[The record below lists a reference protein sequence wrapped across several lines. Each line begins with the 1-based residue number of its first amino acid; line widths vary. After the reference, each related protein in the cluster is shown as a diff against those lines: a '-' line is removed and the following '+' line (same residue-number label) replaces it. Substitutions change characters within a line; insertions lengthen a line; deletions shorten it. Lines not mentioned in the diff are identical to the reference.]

1 MVYDFNL
8 GFQKQKLFFL
18 DTRAKFSLTPGSSVK
33 KILLSTQSTKFV
45 LETPNAVF

>member
-1 MVYDFNL
+1 MVYDFSL

-18 DTRAKFSLTPGSSVK
+18 DAERNFKSPGSSVK
-33 KILLSTQSTKFV
+33 KILLGTQSTKFV